1 MLNAINKDPI
11 NSNHDDIDEIILS
24 VFIGICITF
33 LNNKKKELSL

>member
-24 VFIGICITF
+24 VFIVISNT
-33 LNNKKKELSL
+33 